1 MASSTITQP
10 AAIVPAVTYDGGLTC
25 SIGVTSL
32 DTSIPWYTGILGMK
46 LLYRRDDLAWCELES
61 DVARVNV
68 GLSQVESAGGPGGA
82 TLTFGVTDIDAAK
95 AALDAAGVRQD
106 GPILDIPEMVRL
118 LTFFDPDG
126 NTLMFY
132 QDLSGAHEPA

>member
-1 MASSTITQP
+1 MASSATTETATA
-10 AAIVPAVTYDGGLTC
+10 AAIAYDGGLTC
-25 SIGVTSL
+25 SIGVSSL
-32 DTSIPWYTGILGMK
+32 DKAIPGYTDILGMR

-68 GLSQVESAGGPGGA
+68 GLSQVENAGGPGGA
-82 TLTFGVTDIDAAK
+82 TLTFGVVDIDAAK

-106 GPILDIPEMVRL
+106 GPILDIPDMVRL

-132 QDLSGAHEPA
+132 QDLSGAHEAA

>member
-1 MASSTITQP
+1 MASSAITQP
-10 AAIVPAVTYDGGLTC
+10 TATAIAYDGGLTC

-32 DTSIPWYTGILGMK
+32 DRSIPWYTDILGMK

-82 TLTFGVTDIDAAK
+82 TLTFGVVDIEAAK
-95 AALDAAGVRQD
+95 GALVAAGVRQG

-132 QDLSGAHEPA
+132 QDLSGAPA